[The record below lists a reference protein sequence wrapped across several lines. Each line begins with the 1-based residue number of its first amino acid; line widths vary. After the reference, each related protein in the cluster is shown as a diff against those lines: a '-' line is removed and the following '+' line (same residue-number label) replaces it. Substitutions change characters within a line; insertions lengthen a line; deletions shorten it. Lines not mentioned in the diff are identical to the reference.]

1 MVTIT
6 RNDLAFVPAQIVQ
19 TRGRGANA
27 DSATKRYFAPV
38 IEDINQLVKFI
49 GLEGSVNTLQA
60 VVRTFGRS
68 ATLAAIKE
76 HGELTDTN
84 SVAWWN
90 TYQDSITK
98 ATDGATTKA
107 QLLADQ
113 AKLTQLIVAIASK
126 AMEGISSVTLA
137 DGTSYAIPQNGPD
150 LISSAML
157 HMAELSIK
165 AKALAKE
172 IEEKSR
178 PRKDDDDE
186 SAE

>member
-1 MVTIT
+1 MVSIT
-6 RNDLAFVPAQIVQ
+6 RNELSYVPAQIVQ
-19 TRGRGANA
+19 TRGRGADAN
-27 DSATKRYFAPV
+27 SATKRYFAPV
-38 IEDINQLVKFI
+38 IEDINNLVKFI

-60 VVRTFGRS
+60 VVRSFGRA
-68 ATLAAIKE
+68 ATLAAVKE
-76 HGELTDTN
+76 HGELTDANATGWW
-84 SVAWWN
+84 SV
-90 TYQDSITK
+90 YQEAITK

-157 HMAELSIK
+157 HMAELSVK
-165 AKALAKE
+165 AKKLAAE

-178 PRKDDDDE
+178 PRKEDDDE
-186 SAE
+186 SND